1 MIAPPGHQKKPEV
14 DDRVLAQ
21 RAAKGDER
29 AFEELVALYQRDLYR
44 LAYRFVQNAD
54 EAHDLC
60 QEAFLKAYLSLQ
72 SFRGASSFKTW
83 IYRITMNLSINYVRS
98 AAVSRMSDVPAEELD
113 PAKSGKILSSILN
126 TEMSDRLSEAIDCLP
141 AKQRQVLIFK
151 VYHDLKHREIAE
163 LLGCSVGTSK
173 ANFFHAVKSLK
184 GIMA

>member
-1 MIAPPGHQKKPEV
+1 MIVPPGHEKKSEV
-14 DDRVLAQ
+14 DDRVLAK
-21 RAAKGDER
+21 RAAEGDER
-29 AFEELVALYQRDLYR
+29 AFEQLVALYQRDLYR

-60 QEAFLKAYLSLQ
+60 QEAFLKAYLSLK

-113 PAKSGKILSSILN
+113 PAKSGKILSSIMN
-126 TEMSDRLSEAIDCLP
+126 TEMSDRLREAIDRLP
-141 AKQRQVLIFK
+141 QKQRRTLILK
-151 VYHDLKHREIAE
+151 VYHDLKYREIAE

-173 ANFFHAVKSLK
+173 ANFFHAVKNLK
-184 GIMA
+184 ELVT